1 MSIIE
6 NPLRQK
12 EFDEII
18 QEIKKTSDQIAED
31 AERGKSR
38 QWKTKMQFSII
49 QDLVNQAEAL
59 IYQG

>member
-12 EFDEII
+12 EFDEIVW
-18 QEIKKTSDQIAED
+18 EIKKISDQIAED

-38 QWKTKMQFSII
+38 QWKMRMQFSII
-49 QDLVNQAEAL
+49 QDLVNQAEEL
-59 IYQG
+59 MYRG